1 MLNQTDLIAKLL
13 ANEDI
18 TVVHANAETASFD
31 IINRV
36 LTLPTWKDS
45 SADLIGMLVGHEVG
59 HALYTTQEYMDH
71 EFKDSYAFKT
81 YLNVLEDVR
90 IEKFMK
96 RRYPGIRKTFLAGY
110 KELNDRDFFEVKS
123 RDLNDILL
131 IDKINLYFKAGYDC
145 GVSFSKKEKQFV
157 DRAEKTETIPDV
169 IQLAKDLFEYTKEE
183 LAKTEEKQKEQME
196 EEQML
201 DDLLKDMLKDE
212 DGNADDNEEDMD
224 GDGAEVTESMKN
236 HMPDHSEEEQLTSKT
251 ETAYQKNIQALADTN
266 TINKYWVTGKV
277 QFDPLVQHTDLRKYI
292 KKQVE
297 INHAYT
303 RAYDVTEE
311 KLTKLENLKTNSA
324 RVVSYLTK
332 EFEMKKAATAY
343 KRATVAKSGQL
354 DMRKIYSY
362 QLKDDLFKR
371 VTTVKNGKNHG
382 MVFLLDWSG
391 SMSSVIDQ
399 TIDQVVNLAMF
410 CRRAQIPFSVL
421 SFSTSYKSG
430 NYPFGYESPIGA
442 DNELNPNGRFALLEF
457 FNHKMSNTD
466 FNSMIYNLKMFRDSI
481 SMGSTPLNESL
492 IYLNDTF
499 IPEFKQKHNVEK
511 LTFITLTDGAGD
523 GMGPYGG
530 SSKYLRDEHGGKTL
544 NNYITNPL
552 TKKNYAISPY
562 ESASLTTALLSMIK
576 DNHKTT
582 NIGFFLCNSGW
593 GSVHSAVR
601 SLTQQ
606 DVDVRVVERISKEM
620 KEKGFGSLKA
630 GGRDDTFIVPLQST
644 RIQDKTLDD
653 IKTTTSAAS
662 IAKQFGKVMN
672 KSKTSRILL
681 NKFIDYIA

>member
-59 HALYTTQEYMDH
+59 HALYTTEEYMDH

-110 KELNDRDFFEVKS
+110 KELNDRDFFGVKA
-123 RDLNDILL
+123 RDLNDLLL

-145 GVSFSKKEKQFV
+145 GVSFTKKEKQYV
-157 DRAEKTETIPDV
+157 DRAEKTETIEDV
-169 IQLAKDLFEYTKEE
+169 IQLAKELFEYTKEE
-183 LAKTEEKQKEQME
+183 LSKAEEKQKEQME
-196 EEQML
+196 EEQLL
-201 DDLLKDMLKDE
+201 DELLKDMLKDE
-212 DGNADDNEEDMD
+212 DGDDEDEDDEDDQSTLSVM
-224 GDGAEVTESMKN
+224 N
-236 HMPDHSEEEQLTSKT
+236 HMPKHSEEDQLVSKT
-251 ETAYQKNIQALADTN
+251 ETAYQKNIQGLADTN
-266 TINKYWVTGKV
+266 TISKYWVAGKV
-277 QFDPLVQHTDLRKYI
+277 QFDPVVPPDVVKKNF

-297 INHAYT
+297 INRHYS
-303 RAYDVTEE
+303 RSFDITED
-311 KLTKLENLKTNSA
+311 KLTRLENLKSNSL

-362 QLKDDLFKR
+362 QLQDDLFKR

-391 SMSSVIDQ
+391 SMSNVIDQ

-421 SFSTSYKSG
+421 AFSTSYQNS
-430 NYPFGYESPIGA
+430 NYPFSSIMPHGN
-442 DNELNPNGRFALLEF
+442 DNELDPNSRFSLLEF

-466 FNSMIYNLKMFRDSI
+466 FNDMIYNLKMFRDVYSL
-481 SMGSTPLNESL
+481 GSTPLNESL

-499 IPEFKQKHNVEK
+499 IPEFKKKHNIEK

-523 GMGPYGG
+523 SIGPYGG
-530 SSKYLRDEHGGKTL
+530 SSKYLRDRDELGGKTL

-552 TKKNYAISPY
+552 TKKSYVISPY
-562 ESASLTTALLSMIK
+562 ESASLTSALLSMIK
-576 DNHKTT
+576 DNHNTT
-582 NIGFFLCNSGW
+582 NIGFYLCSSGW
-593 GSVHSAVR
+593 SSIYNAVR
-601 SLTQQ
+601 SLNQQ
-606 DVDVRVVERISKEM
+606 DVDSWIVERITKEM

-653 IKTTTSAAS
+653 IKTSTSAAS

>member
-45 SADLIGMLVGHEVG
+45 SADLVGMLVGHEVG
-59 HALYTTQEYMDH
+59 HALYTTEEYMDH
-71 EFKDSYAFKT
+71 EYKDSYAFKT

-110 KELNDRDFFEVKS
+110 KELNERDFFGVKS

-145 GVSFSKKEKQFV
+145 GVTFSKKEKQYV
-157 DRAEKTETIPDV
+157 DRAEQTETIPEV

-183 LAKTEEKQKEQME
+183 LAKTEEKQKVQME
-196 EEQML
+196 EEKVL
-201 DDLLKDMLKDE
+201 DDLLKDMLQDQ

-224 GDGAEVTESMKN
+224 GDGAESNSFTKN
-236 HMPDHSEEEQLTSKT
+236 HMPDHSEEEQMVSKT
-251 ETAYQKNIQALADTN
+251 ETTYQKNIQALADTN
-266 TINKYWVTGKV
+266 TISKYWVTGKV
-277 QFDPLVQHTDLRKYI
+277 QFNPLVPHTDIRKYI
-292 KKQVE
+292 KRQVE
-297 INHAYT
+297 INTAYT

-343 KRATVAKSGQL
+343 KRSTVSKSGQL

-391 SMSSVIDQ
+391 SMANVIDQ

-421 SFSTSYKSG
+421 SFTTSFKNG
-430 NYPFGYESPIGA
+430 NYPFSYEQPKGA
-442 DNELNPNGRFALLEF
+442 DNELDPNGRFSLLEF
-457 FNHKMSNTD
+457 FNHKMSNIE
-466 FNSMIYNLKMFRDSI
+466 FNSMIYNLKMFKDSL

-492 IYLNDTF
+492 VYLNDSF
-499 IPEFKQKHNVEK
+499 IPEFKNKHNVEK

-523 GMGPYGG
+523 NLSPYGG
-530 SSKYLRDEHGGKTL
+530 SQYLRDELNGKTIK
-544 NNYITNPL
+544 NYITNPV
-552 TKKNYAISPY
+552 TKKSYAIGPY
-562 ESASLTTALLSMIK
+562 ESASLTSALLSMIK
-576 DNHKTT
+576 DNHHTT
-582 NIGFFLCNSGW
+582 NIGFFLCSSSW

-606 DVDVRVVERISKEM
+606 DVDMFVVERISKEM
-620 KEKGFGSLKA
+620 KERGFGSLKA
-630 GGRDDTFIVPLQST
+630 SGRDDTFIVPLQST
-644 RIQDKTLDD
+644 KIQDKTLDD

-681 NKFIDYIA
+681 NKFVDYIA

>member
-59 HALYTTQEYMDH
+59 HALYTTSEYMDH
-71 EFKDSYAFKT
+71 EYKDSYAFKT

-169 IQLAKDLFEYTKEE
+169 IQLAKDLFAYTKEE
-183 LAKTEEKQKEQME
+183 LAIAEEKQKEQME
-196 EEQML
+196 EDKLL
-201 DDLLKDMLKDE
+201 DELLKDVLKDE
-212 DGNADDNEEDMD
+212 DGNADDNDEDMD
-224 GDGAEVTESMKN
+224 GDGEESNSSMMN
-236 HMPDHSEEEQLTSKT
+236 HMPENSEEEQLVSKT
-251 ETAYQKNIQALADTN
+251 ESAYQKNIQALADTN
-266 TINKYWVTGKV
+266 TISKYWVTGKV
-277 QFDPLVQHTDLRKYI
+277 QFDPVVPYTNLKQHIRRY
-292 KKQVE
+292 VE
-297 INHAYT
+297 INHSYNS
-303 RAYDVTEE
+303 RLDVTEE
-311 KLTKLENLKTNSA
+311 KLKKLESLKTNST

-382 MVFLLDWSG
+382 MIFLLDWSG
-391 SMSSVIDQ
+391 SMSGVIDQ

-421 SFSTSYKSG
+421 SFSTSFKND
-430 NYPFGYESPIGA
+430 NYPFSYESPKGA
-442 DNELNPNGRFALLEF
+442 DNELNPNIRFALLEF

-466 FNSMIYNLKMFRDSI
+466 FNSMIYNLKMFRDSLG
-481 SMGSTPLNESL
+481 MGSTPLNESL

-499 IPEFKQKHNVEK
+499 IPEFKKKHSIEK

-523 GMGPYGG
+523 RIGPYGG
-530 SSKYLRDEHGGKTL
+530 GQYLRDELNGKAI
-544 NNYITNPL
+544 NNYITNPV
-552 TKKNYAISPY
+552 TKKSYVISPY
-562 ESASLTTALLSMIK
+562 ESASMSSALLSMIK
-576 DNHKTT
+576 DNHNTT
-582 NIGFFLCNSGW
+582 NIGFFLCHSGW
-593 GSVHSAVR
+593 GSVHSAIR

-606 DVDVRVVERISKEM
+606 DVDVRVVERICKEM

-630 GGRDDTFIVPLQST
+630 GGRDDMFIVPLQST
-644 RIQDKTLDD
+644 KIQDKTLDD

-681 NKFIDYIA
+681 NKFVDYIA

>member
-1 MLNQTDLIAKLL
+1 
-13 ANEDI
+13 
-18 TVVHANAETASFD
+18 
-31 IINRV
+31 
-36 LTLPTWKDS
+36 
-45 SADLIGMLVGHEVG
+45 
-59 HALYTTQEYMDH
+59 
-71 EFKDSYAFKT
+71 
-81 YLNVLEDVR
+81 
-90 IEKFMK
+90 MK

-110 KELNDRDFFEVKS
+110 KELNDRDFFGVKA
-123 RDLNDILL
+123 RDLNDLLL

-145 GVSFSKKEKQFV
+145 GVSFTKKEKQYV
-157 DRAEKTETIPDV
+157 DRAEKTETIEDV
-169 IQLAKDLFEYTKEE
+169 IQLAKELFEYTKEE
-183 LAKTEEKQKEQME
+183 LSKAEEKQKEQME

-224 GDGAEVTESMKN
+224 GDGAEVTESIKN
-236 HMPDHSEEEQLTSKT
+236 HMPDHSEEEQLVSKT
-251 ETAYQKNIQALADTN
+251 ESAYQKNIQALADTN
-266 TINKYWVTGKV
+266 TISKYWVTGKV

-303 RAYDVTEE
+303 KAYDVTEE

-430 NYPFGYESPIGA
+430 NYPFGYEGA
-442 DNELNPNGRFALLEF
+442 QGNDNELNPNGRFTLLEF
-457 FNHKMSNTD
+457 FNHKMNNTD
-466 FNSMIYNLKMFRDSI
+466 FNSMIYNLKMFRDSL

-523 GMGPYGG
+523 SVGPYGG
-530 SSKYLRDEHGGKTL
+530 RHYLRDELNGKTI
-544 NNYITNPL
+544 NNYITNPV
-552 TKKNYAISPY
+552 TKKSYVISPY

-606 DVDVRVVERISKEM
+606 DVDMRVVERISKEM

-653 IKTTTSAAS
+653 IKTSTSAAS

>member
-36 LTLPTWKDS
+36 LTLPTWKDT

-59 HALYTTQEYMDH
+59 HALYTTKEYMDH
-71 EFKDSYAFKT
+71 EYKDSYAFKT

-110 KELNDRDFFEVKS
+110 KELNERDFFDVKS

-145 GVSFSKKEKQFV
+145 GVTFSKKEKQFV
-157 DRAEKTETIPDV
+157 DRAEQTETIPEV

-183 LAKTEEKQKEQME
+183 LAIAEEKQKEQME

-212 DGNADDNEEDMD
+212 DGNADDNKEDMD
-224 GDGAEVTESMKN
+224 GDGAESNSFAKN

-266 TINKYWVTGKV
+266 TISKYWVTGKV
-277 QFDPLVQHTDLRKYI
+277 QFDPVIAPATVKQHI
-292 KKQVE
+292 KRHVE
-297 INHAYT
+297 INHMYNS
-303 RAYDVTEE
+303 RLDVTEE
-311 KLTKLENLKTNSA
+311 KLKKLESLKTNSA

-391 SMSSVIDQ
+391 SMSGVIDQ

-421 SFSTSYKSG
+421 SFSTSFKNS
-430 NYPFGYESPIGA
+430 NYPFSYESPKGA
-442 DNELNPNGRFALLEF
+442 DNELDPNGRFSLLEF
-457 FNHKMSNTD
+457 FNHKMSNSD
-466 FNSMIYNLKMFRDSI
+466 FNSMIYNLKMFKDALG
-481 SMGSTPLNESL
+481 MGSTPLNESL

-499 IPEFKQKHNVEK
+499 IPEFKKKHNIEK

-523 GMGPYGG
+523 GLGPYGG
-530 SSKYLRDEHGGKTL
+530 RHYMSDEINGKTI
-544 NNYITNPL
+544 NNYITNPV
-552 TKKNYAISPY
+552 TKKSYSISPY
-562 ESASLTTALLSMIK
+562 ESASLTSALLSMIK

-582 NIGFFLCNSGW
+582 NIGFFLCSSGW

-606 DVDVRVVERISKEM
+606 DVDTRVVERISKEM

-644 RIQDKTLDD
+644 KIQDRTLDD

>member
-59 HALYTTQEYMDH
+59 HALYTTEEYMDH

-110 KELNDRDFFEVKS
+110 KELNDRDFFGVKA
-123 RDLNDILL
+123 RDLNDLLL

-145 GVSFSKKEKQFV
+145 GVSFTKKEKQYV
-157 DRAEKTETIPDV
+157 DRAEKTETIKDV

-183 LAKTEEKQKEQME
+183 LSKAEEQQKEQME
-196 EEQML
+196 EEQLL
-201 DDLLKDMLKDE
+201 DELLKDVLKKDGDDE
-212 DGNADDNEEDMD
+212 DEDDEDEQSTLSVM
-224 GDGAEVTESMKN
+224 N
-236 HMPDHSEEEQLTSKT
+236 HMPKHSEEDQLVSKT
-251 ETAYQKNIQALADTN
+251 ETAYQKNIQGLADTN
-266 TINKYWVTGKV
+266 TISKYWVAGKV
-277 QFDPLVQHTDLRKYI
+277 QFDPVVPPDVVKKHF

-297 INHAYT
+297 INRHYS
-303 RAYDVTEE
+303 RSFDITED
-311 KLTKLENLKTNSA
+311 KLTRLENLKSNSL

-362 QLKDDLFKR
+362 QLQDDLFKR

-391 SMSSVIDQ
+391 SMSNVIDQ

-421 SFSTSYKSG
+421 AFSTSYQNS
-430 NYPFGYESPIGA
+430 NYPFSSIMPHGN
-442 DNELNPNGRFALLEF
+442 DNELDPNSRFSLLEF

-466 FNSMIYNLKMFRDSI
+466 FNDMIYNLKMFRDVYSL
-481 SMGSTPLNESL
+481 GSTPLNESL

-499 IPEFKQKHNVEK
+499 IPEFKKKHNIEK

-523 GMGPYGG
+523 SIGPYGG
-530 SSKYLRDEHGGKTL
+530 NSKYIRDCNERGGKTI

-552 TKKNYAISPY
+552 TKKNYTISPY
-562 ESASLTTALLSMIK
+562 ESASLTSALLSMIK
-576 DNHKTT
+576 DNHNTT
-582 NIGFFLCNSGW
+582 NIGFYLCSSGW
-593 GSVHSAVR
+593 SSIYNAVR
-601 SLTQQ
+601 SLNQQ
-606 DVDVRVVERISKEM
+606 DVDSWIVERITKEM

-653 IKTTTSAAS
+653 IKTSTSAAS